1 MKKIIA
7 AAALTVL
14 ASLATFAIKA
24 DDLEVALGGQKRAV
38 AGGITVKFIAV
49 IEDSRCPRGTQC
61 VWAGNAKVKIGLSK
75 GRKAKTVELDS
86 NVGNTLVQFQGY
98 GIKFVSLRP
107 EPGEKVKMV
116 AFPKRL
122 TVSIK
127 KHV

>member
-7 AAALTVL
+7 AEALTVL

-75 GRKAKTVELDS
+75 GRKAKTIELDS

-98 GIKFVSLRP
+98 DIKFVSLRP